1 MKKIVLSL
9 CFAIGALLTIGCDDY
24 ESVVIQN
31 YNLSGSSYAVA
42 GQEYTG
48 GVEVK
53 GGSGEY
59 EFSIIEGS
67 LPVGLTIE
75 AATGIISGVTHEL
88 SDDWFSFKVKVK
100 DSHPDAEKLPADE
113 YTTSAERE
121 FKIKVIE
128 SPFGHDA
135 YEVLGDNSYETTG
148 NVLKVGDEP
157 QLHTFPVPDDKDV
170 YILDL
175 TGVEKGTRIQVE
187 TLPVEGSASGA
198 MNMYMLSYTNPTG
211 NPLCYGQAYL
221 NDSNASIFFYKG
233 DADKSYLNLSGSIS
247 TYTISVTVYE
257 ADKYENDNDPLTTT
271 NVYTPAAYPEYL
283 RQVHTLTEND
293 ADYIKLDFTA
303 NSSNKEY
310 KILTEHVWGG
320 TFDGT
325 KLSLYDA
332 SLNLLAENNVDDII
346 TKSGYA
352 RIYWIFEP
360 AVYYV
365 KVTGD
370 NTEKGEYV
378 IRIEEYELW
387 YGADE
392 YEALNDS
399 DFSTGN
405 VITLN
410 DGGYTSQ
417 KHTTHVTGDT
427 DYIKLDFST
436 VTPGAVIAIDAGVDW
451 QKHIPSIRLALYD
464 SAKNLITEETYQDY
478 LESQSARINY
488 TLANPGIYYAKVFT
502 TFNDVGQYQF
512 DVFEICDVAADAYES
527 DDDPDAITNTIV
539 VDGEGQEHTFHSK
552 DDVDYIN
559 LDLSGF
565 LESDYIL
572 VKVTDG
578 FARNVVVEVI
588 RPNGHVLGGYNS
600 FTTLT
605 IQTPDVFK
613 IRLRQRVGGDLGTY
627 TVVAEQYFVQ

>member
-1 MKKIVLSL
+1 MRKIVLSM

-31 YNLSGSSYAVA
+31 FNLSGSSYAVA

-59 EFSIIEGS
+59 EFSIMEGS
-67 LPVGLTIE
+67 LPAGLAIDG
-75 AATGIISGVTHEL
+75 ATGIISGVTHEL

-121 FKIKVIE
+121 FKIKVME

-170 YILDL
+170 YVLDL
-175 TGVEKGTRIQVE
+175 TGVEKGTRILVE
-187 TLPVEGSASGA
+187 TLPVEGCASGA

-211 NPLCYGQAYL
+211 DPLCYGQALL

-233 DADKSYLNLSGSIS
+233 EVDKSYLNLSGSIS
-247 TYTISVTVYE
+247 AYTISVRVYE

-271 NVYTPAAYPEYL
+271 NVYTPAAYPESL
-283 RQVHTLTEND
+283 RQFHTLTEND
-293 ADYIKLDFTA
+293 ADYIKLDFTG
-303 NSSNKEY
+303 NSSSKEY
-310 KILTEHVWGG
+310 KIMTEYMWNAVY
-320 TFDGT
+320 DGT

-332 SLNLLAENNVDDII
+332 SLNLLAENDIDGTI
-346 TKSGYA
+346 ATSQFA

-360 AVYYV
+360 AVYYL

-370 NTEKGEYV
+370 NGVKGEYV
-378 IRIEEYELW
+378 IRIEEDELW
-387 YGADE
+387 YPADE
-392 YEALNDS
+392 YEALNDN

-405 VITLN
+405 VLTLS
-410 DGGYTSQ
+410 DKGYVSQ

-436 VTPGAVIAIDAGVDW
+436 VTPGATIAIDAGRDW

-464 SAKNLITEETYQDY
+464 SAKNLIAEETYQDY
-478 LESQSARINY
+478 LESKSARINY
-488 TLANPGIYYAKVFT
+488 TLDNPGIYYAKVFT
-502 TFNDVGQYQF
+502 TFNDVGHYQL
-512 DVFEICDVAADAYES
+512 DVFEIYDVAADAYES
-527 DDDPDAITNTIV
+527 DDDPDNITNTIV

-565 LESDYIL
+565 SENDCIQ

-578 FARNVVVEVI
+578 FARNVIVEVI
-588 RPNGHVLGGYNS
+588 RPGGHVLGGYNP
-600 FTTLT
+600 FLLLLV
-605 IQTPDVFK
+605 QTPDVFT
-613 IRLRQRVGGDLGTY
+613 IRLRQKVGGDLGTY
-627 TVVAEQYFVQ
+627 TVVAEQYIIP